1 MKTILTGVQPSGE
14 LTLGNYFGAVVP
26 AVALQEQGDAYY
38 FLADYHALTTVH
50 EPGTLRDWTFQLA
63 VDLLAAGIDPA
74 RATLFRQSDV
84 PEVCELQ
91 WVLQNVVNVGFLQMG
106 HSYKDKVA
114 KGVTPSSALLCYP
127 VLMAA
132 DILLYDA
139 DEVPVGKDQQQHLEF
154 TRQFARSFNHRYGE
168 VFRMPDAIISESA
181 AVVPGLDGG
190 KMSKSVGNTIPL
202 FLEGKALKKRL
213 GKIVTDATPLEEPK
227 DPSDCTIVKLYRL
240 FASEAQVAEM
250 EANYRGGNYGYG
262 HAKVA
267 LKEAMDEHLAPLRE
281 RRAELMA
288 KPEHVEAVLAEAAER
303 ARERAQAVMQ
313 RVRRACGLR

>member
-1 MKTILTGVQPSGE
+1 VKSIVTGIQPSGE
-14 LTLGNYFGAVVP
+14 LTLGNYFGAVLP
-26 AVALQEQGDAYY
+26 AVALQDQGSAFY

-50 EPGTLRDWTFQLA
+50 EPQTLRTSTFQLA
-63 VDLLAAGIDPA
+63 VDMLAAGLDPE
-74 RATLFRQSDV
+74 RATLFRQSEI

-91 WVLQNVVNVGFLQMG
+91 WLLQNVVNVGFLQLG

-114 KGVTPSSALLCYP
+114 KGVAPSSALLCYP

-168 VFRMPDAIISESA
+168 VFRMPEPIISQSA

-213 GKIVTDATPLEEPK
+213 GKIITDATPLEEPK
-227 DPSDCTIVKLYRL
+227 DPSNCTVVKLYEL
-240 FASEAQVAEM
+240 FANAADVTQMKSDYAA
-250 EANYRGGNYGYG
+250 GGYGYG

-267 LKEAMDEHLAPLRE
+267 LKEAMDEHMAPLRE
-281 RRAELMA
+281 RRAELLA
-288 KPEHVEAVLAEAAER
+288 QPQKVEAILSQGAER
-303 ARERAQAVMQ
+303 ARTRAQAVMK
-313 RVRRACGLR
+313 RARRACGLR

>member
-1 MKTILTGVQPSGE
+1 MKTILTGIQPSGE

-26 AVALQEQGDAYY
+26 AVALQEQGSAYY

-50 EPGTLRDWTFQLA
+50 EPATLRDSTFQLA
-63 VDLLAAGIDPA
+63 VDLLAAGIDPD
-74 RATLFRQSDV
+74 RATLFRQSAV

-91 WVLQNVVNVGFLQMG
+91 WILQNVVNVGFLQMG

-114 KGVTPSSALLCYP
+114 KGVPPSSALLCYP

-168 VFRMPDAIISESA
+168 VFRMPDAMISESA
-181 AVVPGLDGG
+181 AVVPGLDGT

-202 FLEGKALKKRL
+202 FLEGKPLKKRL

-227 DPSDCTIVKLYRL
+227 DPSVCTIVKLYRL
-240 FASEAQVAEM
+240 FASDAQVAEM
-250 EANYRGGNYGYG
+250 ESSYRAGNYGYG

-281 RRAELMA
+281 RRAELLA
-288 KPEHVEAVLAEAAER
+288 EPDKVEAILTDAAQR

>member
-1 MKTILTGVQPSGE
+1 VKTILTGVQPSGE

>member
-202 FLEGKALKKRL
+202 FLEGKTLKKRL

-240 FASEAQVAEM
+240 FASEAQVAQM

-267 LKEAMDEHLAPLRE
+267 LKEAMDEHLAPLRA

-288 KPEHVEAVLAEAAER
+288 KPEQVEAVLAEAAER

>member
-1 MKTILTGVQPSGE
+1 MKTILTGIQPSGE
-14 LTLGNYFGAVVP
+14 LTLGNYFGAVLP
-26 AVALQEQGDAYY
+26 AVALQEQGSAYY

-50 EPGTLRDWTFQLA
+50 EPSTLRDWTFQLA
-63 VDLLAAGIDPA
+63 VDLLAAGIDPQ

-91 WVLQNVVNVGFLQMG
+91 WILQNVVNVGFLQMG

-114 KGVTPSSALLCYP
+114 KGVPPSSALLCYP

-181 AVVPGLDGG
+181 GV
-190 KMSKSVGNTIPL
+190 
-202 FLEGKALKKRL
+202 
-213 GKIVTDATPLEEPK
+213 
-227 DPSDCTIVKLYRL
+227 
-240 FASEAQVAEM
+240 
-250 EANYRGGNYGYG
+250 
-262 HAKVA
+262 
-267 LKEAMDEHLAPLRE
+267 
-281 RRAELMA
+281 
-288 KPEHVEAVLAEAAER
+288 
-303 ARERAQAVMQ
+303 
-313 RVRRACGLR
+313 